1 MTGTNLFCETC
12 SLQFGKK
19 IVYDIHLSF
28 VHNVK
33 ENEGEK
39 VTGNIENV
47 QGLELD
53 SNSKKSKKKFVSS
66 DLIHKEKVSHRCPIC
81 GLISVNRKILKWH
94 IDSVHEGKKP
104 HKC

>member
-33 ENEGEK
+33 ENEEKLVTENYEK
-39 VTGNIENV
+39 VRYLGP
-47 QGLELD
+47 D
-53 SNSKKSKKKFVSS
+53 SNSKKSKKRN
-66 DLIHKEKVSHRCPIC
+66 L
-81 GLISVNRKILKWH
+81 
-94 IDSVHEGKKP
+94 
-104 HKC
+104 